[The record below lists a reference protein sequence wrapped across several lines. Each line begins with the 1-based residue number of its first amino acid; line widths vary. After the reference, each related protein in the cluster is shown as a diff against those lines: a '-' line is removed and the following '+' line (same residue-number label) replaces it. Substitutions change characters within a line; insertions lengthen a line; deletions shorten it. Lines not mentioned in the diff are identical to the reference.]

1 MGEVFYAHTSK
12 SKHSEDLIDHLRLT
26 AQLAAQ
32 NGLSFQQEKV
42 CEQLGLLHD
51 IGKRT
56 EAFRQVL
63 ARKSF
68 HRDHA
73 IVAGILFMQLMELP
87 YLEKEILSMVMSAHH
102 DGLYMNSDMLA
113 GLFSLKRIEENRC
126 THADKH
132 LSGCLTLKEMTVK
145 DGQEWNDIVNYV
157 EHHHL
162 LLSLTEHDFLD
173 VNQMSLNERMFYVR
187 MLLSCLVDADYSATI
202 SYEDTTYLQQYVYSD
217 VFDVDVFLSK
227 FDAYYRQF
235 QIENNVSKFDMNLI
249 RKMVYA
255 DCVKRSIE
263 KPSFFTLTAPTGSG
277 KTLALMKFALEH
289 AKQYGMKKI
298 IIVLPFLSIIEQ
310 NGEVYKQIFGDDMVL
325 IDDSETE
332 YTEDTRIYAD
342 RWSSPII
349 VTTSVKFFHTL
360 FSCQTTKLRKLHQ
373 VSNSVI
379 VFDECQTLNPDVLST
394 SIEILQSLVRYY
406 RSSVVFSTG
415 TALAY
420 EYRDRE
426 PLIEKGFVTKYKTL
440 PDKIISRRH
449 WHSTEIISDVD
460 NMFALYDKLKNT
472 DVVCKSKD
480 QKMTCTDLW
489 EFYKDEQQVLY
500 VFNTVKHAEEM
511 YQELLLH
518 VNENDCFLITSHF
531 SKVDKK
537 WLIEQIR
544 TRLKQNQPVVL
555 VATQCIEAGVDFD
568 FPVGAREYGPLDS
581 IIQAAGRINR
591 NGKYVGKY
599 LIFCYDSD
607 SKGQYPSVSYKEAS
621 DKTYSLLQRFIRKSL
636 YDMFLMNRYSKKL
649 YQNGNYATD
658 SQKLI
663 DEIQEED
670 YQGVT
675 QAYQLIEQRTQ
686 VTVLVP
692 SLFTDNTKFEE
703 LVKNLQKQD
712 FCMTRRMM
720 KDFSKYTISLF
731 VNKNICMSNIGVP
744 LFVYGKKEKV
754 VVNWYLV
761 TNPNCYSKKGFC
773 FVEDKEDFFL

>member
-1 MGEVFYAHTSK
+1 MSEVFYAHTSK
-12 SKHSEDLIDHLRLT
+12 SKPSEDLIDHLLLT
-26 AQLAAQ
+26 AQLAAK

-63 ARKSF
+63 AKKSF

-73 IVAGILFMQLMELP
+73 IVAGMLLMQSMDLS
-87 YLEKEILSMVMSAHH
+87 YLTKEILSMVMAAHH
-102 DGLYMNSDMLA
+102 DGLYMNKHNLA
-113 GLFSLKRIEENRC
+113 NLFSLKRIEDSRY
-126 THADKH
+126 TSSDKH
-132 LSGCLTLKEMTVK
+132 LSGCVTLKEMTVK
-145 DGQEWNDIVNYV
+145 DRQEWNDIVDYV
-157 EHHHL
+157 EYHHL
-162 LLSLTEHDFLD
+162 LLSLTENDFLD

-202 SYEDTTYLQQYVYSD
+202 AYEDATYLQRYVYPD
-217 VFDVDVFLSK
+217 MFDADVFLAK
-227 FDAYYRQF
+227 FDVYYRQF
-235 QIENNVSKFDMNLI
+235 QIEPKVSKLDMNSI
-249 RKMVYA
+249 RKMIYT
-255 DCVKRSIE
+255 DCVTKSVE

-277 KTLALMKFALEH
+277 KTLALMRFALEH
-289 AKQYGMKKI
+289 AKRYGMKKI

-332 YTEDTRIYAD
+332 YTEDTRVYAD

-360 FSCQTTKLRKLHQ
+360 FSCKTTNLRKLHQ
-373 VSNSVI
+373 AANAVI
-379 VFDECQTLNPDVLST
+379 IFDECQTLNPDVLST
-394 SIEILQSLVRYY
+394 SIEILQSLVHYY
-406 RSSVVFSTG
+406 HSSVVFSTG

-420 EYRDRE
+420 EYRDKE

-440 PDKIISRRH
+440 SDKIISRRH
-449 WHSTEIISDVD
+449 WRATEIVSDVD
-460 NMFALYDKLKNT
+460 NVFVLYDKIKNT
-472 DVVCKSKD
+472 EVICKPKD

-489 EFYKDEQQVLY
+489 AFYKNEPQILY

-518 VNENDCFLITSHF
+518 MQEENCFLITSHF

-537 WLIEQIR
+537 RLIEQVR
-544 TRLKQNQPVVL
+544 RRLKQNQPVVL

-581 IIQAAGRINR
+581 VIQAAGRINR

-599 LIFCYDSD
+599 LIFHYDSD
-607 SKGQYPSVSYKEAS
+607 LKGQYPSMSYKEAS
-621 DKTYSLLQRFIRKSL
+621 DKTYYLLQRFADKSL
-636 YDMFLMNRYSKKL
+636 YDMSLMNRYSKKL
-649 YQNGNYATD
+649 YQNGNYASD
-658 SQKLI
+658 AQKLL
-663 DEIQEED
+663 DEIQEEN

-675 QAYQLIEQRTQ
+675 QQYQLIEQRSQ
-686 VTVLVP
+686 IMVLVP
-692 SLFTDNTKFEE
+692 SLFTDNTEFEE
-703 LVKNLQKQD
+703 FVRNLQKQD
-712 FCMTRRMM
+712 FCMTRGMM

-731 VNKNICMSNIGVP
+731 ANKNICMSNIGVP

-754 VVNWYLV
+754 AVNWYLV
-761 TNPNCYSKKGFC
+761 TNPNCYTKTGFR
-773 FVEDKEDFFL
+773 FVEDKEDLIL